1 MFEITSKIDE
11 APYQNF
17 YKFYSQALD
26 KGQANPEAIA
36 ISSYDSLSDEVDSRF
51 VNLKYITNNQW
62 IFFSNLDSPKAMQF
76 KSHAQVSVLIYWP
89 SVNLQIRMKAKIGEI
104 DSILSDQHF
113 VSRSIEKNTLAII
126 SNQSNEITSY
136 DELVQKYTDRL
147 NSNKEINTRPSYWGG
162 FSFEPYYFEFWTGQ
176 KFRLNKRE
184 SFQLENNEWQKKIL
198 QP

>member
-1 MFEITSKIDE
+1 MHLLISK
-11 APYQNF
+11 
-17 YKFYSQALD
+17 L
-26 KGQANPEAIA
+26 
-36 ISSYDSLSDEVDSRF
+36 
-51 VNLKYITNNQW
+51 
-62 IFFSNLDSPKAMQF
+62 
-76 KSHAQVSVLIYWP
+76 
-89 SVNLQIRMKAKIGEI
+89 
-104 DSILSDQHF
+104 
-113 VSRSIEKNTLAII
+113 KNTLAII